1 MPKPGKGEKSSD
13 FISRCVRQVIGE
25 GKTQKQALGQCYG
38 MLRQHRGKQV
48 LRKRTATA
56 IRKRIA

>member
-1 MPKPGKGEKSSD
+1 MPKPRKGEKGSD
-13 FISRCVRQVIGE
+13 FVSRCVSQVVGE

-38 MLRQHRGKQV
+38 QLRQHRGKQA